1 MITCRKPWSAAL
13 LSLAVAVGCS
23 KVEKEPEPVVS
34 VQVARV
40 GQASIARIVRSEALI
55 FPLQQAAITPKISAP
70 VKRFYVNRGSP
81 VKSGQLLAT
90 LENSDLAASAIES
103 KGALAQ
109 AQAAYV
115 TSTVSGLPE
124 EFRKAEFDVETA
136 KQALDAEQK
145 SFDSRHDL
153 YQQGALPRKDLDQA
167 RVTLSQAKSQ
177 YELAQQHW
185 NALQGGVKEQSLKS
199 ANGQLQSAEG
209 KYQGAEAQ
217 LAYSQI
223 RSPIEGVVT
232 DRAVGLGEMASV
244 GTPLLVVMNTS
255 SVIAKAHIPQ
265 ADAALLKV
273 GNAAELTVQ
282 GSDEKIPARV
292 SVVSPATDVNST
304 TIEVWAEAKNPES
317 LLKPGTTVELSITA
331 QQINDAVVVPAA
343 AVVKQ
348 PDGSSAVM
356 VAGSDGRAHL
366 QVVQAGIQNGDSLQ
380 IVSGLKAGQ
389 QIVTSGAYGIP
400 DNTQIKVEAA
410 EKPPAAKSD

>member
-1 MITCRKPWSAAL
+1 
-13 LSLAVAVGCS
+13 
-23 KVEKEPEPVVS
+23 
-34 VQVARV
+34 
-40 GQASIARIVRSEALI
+40 
-55 FPLQQAAITPKISAP
+55 
-70 VKRFYVNRGSP
+70 VNRGSQ
-81 VKSGQLLAT
+81 VKSGQLLAV
-90 LENSDLAASAIES
+90 LENTDLAASAVEN

-115 TSTVSGLPE
+115 TTTLSGLPE
-124 EFRKAEFDVETA
+124 ELRKAEFDLETA

-145 SFDSRHDL
+145 LFDSRQDL

-167 RVTLSQAKSQ
+167 RVSLSQAKSQ

-185 NALQGGVKEQSLKS
+185 DALQAGVKEQGLKS
-199 ANGQLQSAEG
+199 AKGQLQSAEG
-209 KYQGAEAQ
+209 KYQGAQAQ
-217 LAYSQI
+217 LGYSQI
-223 RSPIEGVVT
+223 RSPIKGVVT

-265 ADAALLKV
+265 QDAAFLRV
-273 GNAAELTVQ
+273 GNAAELTAQ
-282 GSDEKIPARV
+282 GNTKKIPARIT
-292 SVVSPATDVNST
+292 VVSPTTDANST
-304 TIEVWAEAKNPES
+304 TIEVWAEARNPGNI
-317 LLKPGTTVELSITA
+317 LRPGTTVELSIIA
-331 QQINDAVVVPAA
+331 QQVNDALVVPVA

-356 VAGSDGRAHL
+356 VAGPDARAHL
-366 QVVQAGIQNGDSLQ
+366 QPVEAGIQNDDNLQ

-389 QIVTSGAYGIP
+389 RIVTNGAYGLP

>member
-145 SFDSRHDL
+145 SSDSRHDL

-209 KYQGAEAQ
+209 KSQGA
-217 LAYSQI
+217 
-223 RSPIEGVVT
+223 
-232 DRAVGLGEMASV
+232 
-244 GTPLLVVMNTS
+244 
-255 SVIAKAHIPQ
+255 
-265 ADAALLKV
+265 
-273 GNAAELTVQ
+273 
-282 GSDEKIPARV
+282 
-292 SVVSPATDVNST
+292 
-304 TIEVWAEAKNPES
+304 
-317 LLKPGTTVELSITA
+317 
-331 QQINDAVVVPAA
+331 
-343 AVVKQ
+343 
-348 PDGSSAVM
+348 
-356 VAGSDGRAHL
+356 
-366 QVVQAGIQNGDSLQ
+366 
-380 IVSGLKAGQ
+380 
-389 QIVTSGAYGIP
+389 
-400 DNTQIKVEAA
+400 
-410 EKPPAAKSD
+410 